1 MNGEHGE
8 LYEAIIKM
16 GDRLSDK
23 IDKLGE
29 RVDKKFDKVDGRVD
43 KLEQWRAKVAGITL
57 AALKIMGGTATL
69 AVILWQFGVF
79 S

>member
-29 RVDKKFDKVDGRVD
+29 RVDEKFDKADERMDGFDRF
-43 KLEQWRAKVAGITL
+43 RAKVVGI
-57 AALKIMGGTATL
+57 AIGVSAIGGL
-69 AVILWQFGVF
+69 LWRLVF